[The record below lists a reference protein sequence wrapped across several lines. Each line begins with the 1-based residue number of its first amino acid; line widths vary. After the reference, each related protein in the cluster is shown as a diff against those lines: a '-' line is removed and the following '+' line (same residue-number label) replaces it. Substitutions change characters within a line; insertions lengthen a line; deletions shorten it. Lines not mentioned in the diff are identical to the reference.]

1 MENDDFKKIKKLE
14 KQLTAAVF
22 LFIITIATGAWII
35 FGLVAKQSAL
45 ALSGNY
51 SKSSGEQLNVDDWNN
66 LVADFVDASGDII
79 TGPLNLNDTLNHITA
94 SPFYI
99 NSNNGLQLRINTDG
113 GTDKF
118 NINNNNNDKIFT
130 VTNAGEVGIGT
141 DSPGAKLEVNGGL
154 KIGNSPTISKIISGT
169 VAVFFDDT
177 GNLVSGSGFSVS
189 PATVPPTEGGA
200 IVNDDVGC
208 AVVTFDQT
216 FNNIPRVI
224 TGLDTTAF
232 GHTYFNVGAIKAN
245 KNYFLICGYHM
256 GASMWNSGSIEIS
269 FIAIE

>member
-141 DSPGAKLEVNGGL
+141 DSPGAKLEVNG
-154 KIGNSPTISKIISGT
+154 
-169 VAVFFDDT
+169 D
-177 GNLVSGSGFSVS
+177 
-189 PATVPPTEGGA
+189 
-200 IVNDDVGC
+200 
-208 AVVTFDQT
+208 
-216 FNNIPRVI
+216 
-224 TGLDTTAF
+224 
-232 GHTYFNVGAIKAN
+232 IKAN
-245 KNYFLICGYHM
+245 SVDIGMVYVGTTPCVSINTVPAGNTNWPFKAGNINYYCTWDHVDFNCSGDDWVLCNIYVEMTPTLIGQTS
-256 GASMWNSGSIEIS
+256 APQD
-269 FIAIE
+269 